1 MERRGVKEETTGAEP
16 AAATMSRCP
25 CGAACLPPALA
36 SHLHA
41 VPLHCPPQGVH
52 SLPTDQDAQ
61 VDEQHAPHNHK
72 QLLVFDDLQRERA
85 KGGRHERA
93 VRQEEPRSLLYLA
106 SLSVVQPAPKHMC
119 TC

>member
-1 MERRGVKEETTGAEP
+1 MVSLWCRLP
-16 AAATMSRCP
+16 
-25 CGAACLPPALA
+25 PPALA

-61 VDEQHAPHNHK
+61 VDQQHAPHNHE

-85 KGGRHERA
+85 KGGRHERTA
-93 VRQEEPRSLLYLA
+93 QTGRAMLISLLGFPEHGPTSTNTHIWTCWNLA
-106 SLSVVQPAPKHMC
+106 TLI
-119 TC
+119 